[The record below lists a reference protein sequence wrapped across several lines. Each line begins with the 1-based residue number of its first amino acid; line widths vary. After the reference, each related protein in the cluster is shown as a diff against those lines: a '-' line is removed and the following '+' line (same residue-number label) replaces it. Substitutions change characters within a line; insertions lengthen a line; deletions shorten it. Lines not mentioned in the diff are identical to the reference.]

1 MEGKGLRRTAIE
13 LGKTSFGITPKRFH
27 SIDMRLS
34 SYKFILMMEHPIVI
48 VTIQNQSVVSSPTIG
63 VDGGTF
69 EDFSLNDR
77 HQSLFGTMRNN
88 RHKHL
93 AFPFEKAE
101 HRRLTRRA
109 ASPFTANTFRTEVR
123 FVKFKLTGFQ
133 RTFFQRLLK
142 IRSRISRK
150 YEFTVF
156 RFTPEI
162 SVIASK
168 EQAEGVGQVS
178 LGLQQIDS
186 VVQQNT
192 VSAEQSASAS
202 NQMSTMAS
210 NLQKIVGW
218 FQLR

>member
-1 MEGKGLRRTAIE
+1 M
-13 LGKTSFGITPKRFH
+13 
-27 SIDMRLS
+27 
-34 SYKFILMMEHPIVI
+34 
-48 VTIQNQSVVSSPTIG
+48 
-63 VDGGTF
+63 
-69 EDFSLNDR
+69 
-77 HQSLFGTMRNN
+77 
-88 RHKHL
+88 
-93 AFPFEKAE
+93 
-101 HRRLTRRA
+101 
-109 ASPFTANTFRTEVR
+109 
-123 FVKFKLTGFQ
+123 
-133 RTFFQRLLK
+133 
-142 IRSRISRK
+142 
-150 YEFTVF
+150 F